1 MMLANVIV
9 VLFLTVWIA
18 LASVM
23 MRCTLVVLIIALRI
37 ELSAVVAEALRL
49 RQARRQSLYC
59 DLSATISIGIA
70 NFTSS

>member
-1 MMLANVIV
+1 MLANVIV

-18 LASVM
+18 LVSVM
-23 MRCTLVVLIIALRI
+23 MMRCMLVVLIIALRI